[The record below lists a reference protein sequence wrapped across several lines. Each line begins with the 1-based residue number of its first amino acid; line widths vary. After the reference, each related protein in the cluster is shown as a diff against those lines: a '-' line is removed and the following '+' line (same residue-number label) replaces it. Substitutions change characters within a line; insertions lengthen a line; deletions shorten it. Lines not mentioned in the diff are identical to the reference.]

1 MRILGINHSND
12 AAAALV
18 VDGRVIAASQEERFS
33 RIKHDQAFPDKAI
46 DFCLKTQGLKLID
59 LDALAFFWNPGIH
72 AESPPRRLVSSVR
85 HHLEYLYGVPA
96 HLLSRLGEGVSSV
109 DQIVHLASGR
119 KLAIHYITHHLCHAA
134 AAFFTSP
141 FTDAAILTADGYGEH
156 QSTTLYRGKG
166 ASIELVAEI
175 DFPHSIGSFYAALT
189 DYLGFRANSGEG
201 KVMGLASYGSDSDY
215 VAKMRKLV
223 SFTERG
229 FELDLSYFEYF
240 LERPH
245 RYSKK
250 LVDLLGPPRVPESAV
265 EKRHEDIA
273 FALQTVTE
281 EAMLHLARMARKLTG
296 ATNLCVAGGVA
307 LNCVANGRLQR
318 ETDFEKF
325 FFYPAAG
332 DTGTSVGA
340 ALVVEHILNQGKRSM
355 EVASEYLGQDFTP
368 AEVRAVL
375 DRGQLRYHTLSA
387 PELTAARMIAD
398 GRIVAWFQGRAE
410 FGPRALGNRSILAD
424 PRRKD
429 MKDLLNATVKF
440 REPFRPYAPS
450 VLEESCDK
458 YFVSPVPSP
467 YMLRA
472 YPTRPEMIDVLPAI
486 THVDGTARVQTV
498 NEKQNPR
505 YYRLIKE
512 FGRITGVDCVLN
524 TSFNIRGEPI
534 INTVDEAIKCLMTT
548 GLDALFVEDYLVVK
562 DLAKVAPYLFPRALS
577 GLKTT

>member
-1 MRILGINHSND
+1 MKILGINHSND

-18 VDGRVIAASQEERFS
+18 VDGRVIAASPEERFT
-33 RIKHDQAFPDKAI
+33 RIKHDPAFPDKAI
-46 DFCLKTQGLKLID
+46 DFCLKMQGLKLGD
-59 LDALAFFWNPGIH
+59 LDAVAFFWNPGIH
-72 AESPPRRLVSSVR
+72 AEAPQRRLTNSVR

-96 HLLSRLGEGVSSV
+96 RLIQRLGEPVSSIEQTV
-109 DQIVHLASGR
+109 NLASGR
-119 KLAIHYITHHLCHAA
+119 SLPIHYLTHHLCHAA

-141 FTDAAILTADGYGEH
+141 FEDAAILTADGYGER
-156 QSTTLYRGKG
+156 QSTTIYRGRG
-166 ASIELVAEI
+166 SSLELLAEV

-201 KVMGLASYGSDSDY
+201 KVMGLASYGHSSDY
-215 VAKMRKLV
+215 VGKLRKLV
-223 SFTERG
+223 SLGPRG

-240 LERPH
+240 HERPH
-245 RYSKK
+245 RYSEK
-250 LVDLLGPPRVPESAV
+250 LVSLLGPPRAPESAV
-265 EKRHEDIA
+265 DQRHEDIA

-281 EAMLHLARMARKLTG
+281 EAMLHLARVARELTG
-296 ATNLCVAGGVA
+296 AKNLCVAGGVA
-307 LNCVANGRLQR
+307 LNCVANGRLMR
-318 ETDFEKF
+318 ETDFAKF

-340 ALVVEHILNQGKRSM
+340 ALVVEHILNKGKRSM
-355 EVASEYLGQDFTP
+355 EVASEYLGQGFSP
-368 AEVRAVL
+368 AQARAVL
-375 DRGQLRYHTLSA
+375 DRGQLRYHTLPA
-387 PELTAARMIAD
+387 PELTAALMVAD
-398 GRIVAWFQGRAE
+398 GLIIAWFQGRAE
-410 FGPRALGNRSILAD
+410 FGPRALGNRSIVAD

-450 VLEESCDK
+450 VLEESCGK
-458 YFVSPVPSP
+458 YFASSVPSP

-512 FGRITGVDCVLN
+512 FGRLTGVDCVLN

-562 DLAKVAPYLFPRALS
+562 DPAKVAPYL
-577 GLKTT
+577 

>member
-1 MRILGINHSND
+1 MKILGINHSND

-18 VDGRVIAASQEERFS
+18 VDGRVIAASQEERFT
-33 RIKHDQAFPDKAI
+33 RIKHDPAFPDKAI
-46 DFCLKTQGLKLID
+46 DFCLNLPGLKLAD
-59 LDALAFFWNPGIH
+59 LDAVAFFWNPGIH
-72 AESPPRRLVSSVR
+72 AEAPQRRLTNSVR

-96 HLLSRLGEGVSSV
+96 RLIQRLVEPVSSIA
-109 DQIVHLASGR
+109 QIVHLASGR
-119 KLAIHYITHHLCHAA
+119 SLPIHYLTHHLCHAA

-141 FTDAAILTADGYGEH
+141 FEDAAILTADGYGER
-156 QSTTLYRGKG
+156 QSTTIYRGRG
-166 ASIELVAEI
+166 SSLELLAEV

-201 KVMGLASYGSDSDY
+201 KVMGLASYGHESDY
-215 VAKMRKLV
+215 VGKLRRLV
-223 SFTERG
+223 SLSERG

-240 LERPH
+240 HERPH
-245 RYSKK
+245 RYSEK
-250 LVDLLGPPRVPESAV
+250 LVSLLGPPRAPESAV
-265 EKRHEDIA
+265 DQRHEDIA
-273 FALQTVTE
+273 FALQVVTE
-281 EAMLHLARMARKLTG
+281 EAMLHLARRARELTG
-296 ATNLCVAGGVA
+296 SGNLCVAGGVA
-307 LNCVANGRLQR
+307 LNCVANGRLMR

-340 ALVVEHILNQGKRSM
+340 ALVVEHLLNKGKRSM
-355 EVASEYLGQDFTP
+355 EVASEYLGQGFTP
-368 AEVRAVL
+368 AQVRTVL
-375 DRGQLRYHTLSA
+375 DRGQLRYHTLA
-387 PELTAARMIAD
+387 TPELTAARMVAD
-398 GRIVAWFQGRAE
+398 GHIVAWFQGRAE
-410 FGPRALGNRSILAD
+410 FGPRALGNRSIVAD

-429 MKDLLNATVKF
+429 MKYLLNATVKF

-450 VLEESCDK
+450 VLEESCGK
-458 YFVSPVPSP
+458 YFGSSVPSP

-505 YYRLIKE
+505 YYRLIRE
-512 FGRITGVDCVLN
+512 FGRLTGVDCVLN
-524 TSFNIRGEPI
+524 TSFNIRGEPM

-562 DLAKVAPYLFPRALS
+562 DPAKVAPYL
-577 GLKTT
+577 

>member
-1 MRILGINHSND
+1 MKILGINHSND

-18 VDGRVIAASQEERFS
+18 VDGRVIAASQEERFT
-33 RIKHDQAFPDKAI
+33 RLKHDSAFPDKAI
-46 DFCLKTQGLKLID
+46 DFCLKMQALQLGD
-59 LDALAFFWNPGIH
+59 LDAVAFFWNPGIH
-72 AESPPRRLVSSVR
+72 AEAPQRRLTNSVR

-96 HLLSRLGEGVSSV
+96 RLISRLGEPVSSIAQTV
-109 DQIVHLASGR
+109 QLASGR
-119 KLAIHYITHHLCHAA
+119 SLAIHYLTHHLCHAA

-141 FTDAAILTADGYGEH
+141 FEDAAILTADGYGER
-156 QSTTLYRGKG
+156 QSTTIFRGRG
-166 ASIELVAEI
+166 SNLELLAEV

-201 KVMGLASYGSDSDY
+201 KVMGLASYGKGSDY
-215 VAKMRKLV
+215 VGKLRKLV
-223 SFTERG
+223 SLGPRG

-240 LERPH
+240 HERPH
-245 RYSKK
+245 RYSEK
-250 LVDLLGPPRVPESAV
+250 LVSLLGPPRAPESAV
-265 EKRHEDIA
+265 DKRHEDIA

-281 EAMLHLARMARKLTG
+281 EAMLHLARVARELTG
-296 ATNLCVAGGVA
+296 AKNLCLAGGVA
-307 LNCVANGRLQR
+307 LNCVANGRLMR
-318 ETDFEKF
+318 ETDFERL

-340 ALVVEHILNQGKRSM
+340 ALVVEHLLNKGKRSM
-355 EVASEYLGQDFTP
+355 EIASEYLGQGFTP
-368 AEVRAVL
+368 AQVRTVL
-375 DRGQLRYHTLSA
+375 DRGQLRYHTLLA
-387 PELTAARMIAD
+387 PELTAARMVAD
-398 GRIVAWFQGRAE
+398 GLIIAWFQGRAE
-410 FGPRALGNRSILAD
+410 FGPRALGNRSIVAD
-424 PRRKD
+424 PRRRD

-450 VLEESCDK
+450 VLEESCGK
-458 YFVSPVPSP
+458 YFASDVPSP

-505 YYRLIKE
+505 YYRLIRE
-512 FGRITGVDCVLN
+512 FGRLTGVDCVLN

-562 DLAKVAPYLFPRALS
+562 DPAKVAPYL
-577 GLKTT
+577 

>member
-1 MRILGINHSND
+1 MKILGINHSND

-18 VDGRVIAASQEERFS
+18 VDGRVVAASQEERFS
-33 RIKHDQAFPDKAI
+33 RLKHDPSFPDKAI
-46 DFCLKTQGLKLID
+46 DFCLKTQGIELGD
-59 LDALAFFWNPGIH
+59 LDAVGFFWNPGIH
-72 AESPPRRLVSSVR
+72 AESPLRRLTQSVR
-85 HHLEYLYGVPA
+85 HHVEYLYGVPA
-96 HLLSRLGEGVSSV
+96 RLIPRLGERVSR
-109 DQIVHLASGR
+109 IEETIHLASGR
-119 KLAIHYITHHLCHAA
+119 KLPIHYLTHHLCHAA

-141 FTDAAILTADGYGEH
+141 YEEGAILTADGYGER
-156 QSTTLYRGKG
+156 QSTTIYRGRG
-166 ASIELVAEI
+166 ADLELLAEV

-201 KVMGLASYGSDSDY
+201 KVMGLASYGRESEY
-215 VAKMRKLV
+215 VAKVRNLITL
-223 SFTERG
+223 TERG
-229 FELDLSYFEYF
+229 FELDLSYFEF
-240 LERPH
+240 FHDRPH
-245 RYSKK
+245 RYSEK
-250 LVDLLGPPRVPESAV
+250 LVALLGPARKPESAV
-265 EKRHEDIA
+265 DRRHEDIA
-273 FALQTVTE
+273 FALQAVTE
-281 EAMLHLARMARKLTG
+281 EVMLHLARMARKVTG
-296 ATNLCVAGGVA
+296 AKNLCVAGGVA

-340 ALVVEHILNQGKRSM
+340 ALAVEHLLHRGPRSM
-355 EVASEYLGQDFTP
+355 EVASEYLGTGFT
-368 AEVRAVL
+368 AAQVRSVL
-375 DRGQLRYHTLSA
+375 DRGRLRYHTLKD
-387 PELTAARMIAD
+387 PEVTAARMIAD
-398 GRIVAWFQGRAE
+398 GLILAWFQGRAE

-450 VLEESCDK
+450 VLEESCGK
-458 YFVSPVPSP
+458 YFGSDVPSP

-498 NEKQNPR
+498 NAKQNPR
-505 YYRLIKE
+505 YYRLIRE
-512 FGRITGVDCVLN
+512 FGRITGIDCVLN

-548 GLDALFVEDYLVVK
+548 GLDALFVEDFLVVK
-562 DLAKVAPYLFPRALS
+562 DPDKVAPYV
-577 GLKTT
+577 

>member
-1 MRILGINHSND
+1 MKILGINHSND

-33 RIKHDQAFPDKAI
+33 RIKHDPAFPDKAI
-46 DFCLKTQGLKLID
+46 DFCLKTQGLKLAD
-59 LDALAFFWNPGIH
+59 LDAVAFFWNPGIH
-72 AESPPRRLVSSVR
+72 AEAPPRRLVNSVR
-85 HHLEYLYGVPA
+85 HHLEYLYGVPSR
-96 HLLSRLGEGVSSV
+96 LIPRLGEHVNSIE
-109 DQIVHLASGR
+109 QTVHLASGR
-119 KLAIHYITHHLCHAA
+119 KLAIHYLTHHLCHAA

-141 FTDAAILTADGYGEH
+141 FADAAILTADGYGER
-156 QSTTLYRGKG
+156 QSTTIYRGNG
-166 ASIELVAEI
+166 TRIELLAEI
-175 DFPHSIGSFYAALT
+175 DFPHSIGSLYAALT

-201 KVMGLASYGSDSDY
+201 KVMGLASYGHDSEY
-215 VAKMRKLV
+215 VAKVRKLIML
-223 SFTERG
+223 TERG

-240 LERPH
+240 LDRPH
-245 RYSKK
+245 RYSDK
-250 LVDLLGPPRVPESAV
+250 LVALLGPPRVPESEV
-265 EKRHEDIA
+265 DKRHEDIS

-281 EAMLHLARMARKLTG
+281 EAMLHLARLARKLTG
-296 ATNLCVAGGVA
+296 TKNLCVAGGVA

-340 ALVVEHILNQGKRSM
+340 ALVVEHLLNGGKRSM
-355 EVASEYLGQDFTP
+355 EVASEYLGTGFTP
-368 AEVRAVL
+368 AQVRTVL
-375 DRGQLRYHTLSA
+375 DRGQLRYHTLKD
-387 PELTAARMIAD
+387 PELVAARMVAD
-398 GRIVAWFQGRAE
+398 GLIIAWFQGRAE
-410 FGPRALGNRSILAD
+410 FGPRALGNRSIVAD

-450 VLEESCDK
+450 VLEESCGK
-458 YFVSPVPSP
+458 YFGSDVPSP

-512 FGRITGVDCVLN
+512 FGRLTGVDCVLN

-562 DLAKVAPYLFPRALS
+562 DAAKVAPYLDA
-577 GLKTT
+577 

>member
-1 MRILGINHSND
+1 MKILGINHSND

-18 VDGRVIAASQEERFS
+18 VDGRVIAASPEERFT
-33 RIKHDQAFPDKAI
+33 RIKHDPAFPDKAI
-46 DFCLKTQGLKLID
+46 DFCLKMQGLKLGD
-59 LDALAFFWNPGIH
+59 LDAVAFFWNPGIH
-72 AESPPRRLVSSVR
+72 AEAPQRRLTNSVR

-96 HLLSRLGEGVSSV
+96 RLIQRLGEPVSSIEQTV
-109 DQIVHLASGR
+109 NLASGR
-119 KLAIHYITHHLCHAA
+119 SLPIHYLTHHLCHAA

-141 FTDAAILTADGYGEH
+141 FEDAAILTADGYGER
-156 QSTTLYRGKG
+156 QSTTIYRGRG
-166 ASIELVAEI
+166 SSLELLAEV

-201 KVMGLASYGSDSDY
+201 KVMGLASYGKGSEY
-215 VAKMRKLV
+215 VGKLRQLV
-223 SFTERG
+223 SLTPRG

-240 LERPH
+240 HERPH
-245 RYSKK
+245 RYSEK
-250 LVDLLGPPRVPESAV
+250 LVRLLGPPRAPESV
-265 EKRHEDIA
+265 VDRRHEDIA

-281 EAMLHLARMARKLTG
+281 EAMLHLARVARELTG
-296 ATNLCVAGGVA
+296 AKNLCVAGGVA
-307 LNCVANGRLQR
+307 LNCVANGRLMR

-340 ALVVEHILNQGKRSM
+340 ALVVEHLLNKGKRSM
-355 EVASEYLGQDFTP
+355 EVASEYLGQGFTP
-368 AEVRAVL
+368 AQVRTVL
-375 DRGQLRYHTLSA
+375 DRGQLRYHTLPV
-387 PELTAARMIAD
+387 PELTAARMVAD
-398 GRIVAWFQGRAE
+398 GLIIAWFQGRAE
-410 FGPRALGNRSILAD
+410 FGPRALGNRSIVAD

-450 VLEESCDK
+450 VLEESCGK
-458 YFVSPVPSP
+458 YFASDVPSP

-505 YYRLIKE
+505 YYRLIRE
-512 FGRITGVDCVLN
+512 FGRLTGVDCVLN

-562 DLAKVAPYLFPRALS
+562 DPATVAPYL
-577 GLKTT
+577 

>member
-1 MRILGINHSND
+1 MKILGINHSND

-18 VDGRVIAASQEERFS
+18 VDGRVVAASQEERFS
-33 RIKHDQAFPDKAI
+33 RLKHDASFPDKAI
-46 DFCLKTQGLKLID
+46 DFCLKTQGIALGD
-59 LDALAFFWNPGIH
+59 LDAVGFFWNPGIH
-72 AESPPRRLVSSVR
+72 AESPLRRLTQSVR
-85 HHLEYLYGVPA
+85 HHVEYLYGVPA
-96 HLLSRLGEGVSSV
+96 RLIPRLHDRVSRMEET
-109 DQIVHLASGR
+109 IHLASGH
-119 KLAIHYITHHLCHAA
+119 KLPIHYLTHHLCHAA

-141 FTDAAILTADGYGEH
+141 FEEAAILTADGYGER
-156 QSTTLYRGKG
+156 QSTTIYRGRG
-166 ASIELVAEI
+166 LDLELLAEI

-201 KVMGLASYGSDSDY
+201 KVMGLASYGHESEY
-215 VAKMRKLV
+215 VGKLRTLITL
-223 SFTERG
+223 TERG
-229 FELDLSYFEYF
+229 FELDLSYFEF
-240 LERPH
+240 FHDRPH
-245 RYSKK
+245 RYSEK
-250 LVDLLGPPRVPESAV
+250 LVALLGPARKPESAV
-265 EKRHEDIA
+265 DRRHENIA
-273 FALQTVTE
+273 FALQAVTE
-281 EAMLHLARMARKLTG
+281 EAMLHLARVAGKLTG
-296 ATNLCVAGGVA
+296 AKNLCVAGGVA

-340 ALVVEHILNQGKRSM
+340 ALAVEHLLHRGPRSM
-355 EVASEYLGQDFTP
+355 EVASEYLGTGFTA

-375 DRGQLRYHTLSA
+375 DRGRLRYHTLKD
-387 PELTAARMIAD
+387 PEVTAARMIAD
-398 GRIVAWFQGRAE
+398 GLIIAWFQGRAE

-424 PRRKD
+424 PRCTE

-450 VLEESCDK
+450 VLEESCGK
-458 YFVSPVPSP
+458 YFGSDVPSP

-498 NEKQNPR
+498 NTKQNPR

-548 GLDALFVEDYLVVK
+548 GLDALFVEDFLVVK
-562 DLAKVAPYLFPRALS
+562 DPDKVAPYV
-577 GLKTT
+577 

>member
-1 MRILGINHSND
+1 MKILGINHSND

-18 VDGRVIAASQEERFS
+18 VDGRVVAASQEERFS
-33 RIKHDQAFPDKAI
+33 RLKHDPSFPDKAI
-46 DFCLKTQGLKLID
+46 DFCLKTQGIELGD
-59 LDALAFFWNPGIH
+59 LDAVGFFWNPGIH
-72 AESPPRRLVSSVR
+72 AESPLRRLTQSVR
-85 HHLEYLYGVPA
+85 HHVEYLYGVPA
-96 HLLSRLGEGVSSV
+96 RLIPRLGERVSR
-109 DQIVHLASGR
+109 IEETIHLASGR
-119 KLAIHYITHHLCHAA
+119 KLPIHYLTHHLCHAA

-141 FTDAAILTADGYGEH
+141 FEEGAILTADGYGER
-156 QSTTLYRGKG
+156 QSTTIYLGRG
-166 ASIELVAEI
+166 ADLELLAEV

-201 KVMGLASYGSDSDY
+201 KVMGLASYGRESEY
-215 VAKMRKLV
+215 VAEVRKLV
-223 SFTERG
+223 TLTERG
-229 FELDLSYFEYF
+229 FELDLSYFEF
-240 LERPH
+240 FHDRPH
-245 RYSKK
+245 RYSEK
-250 LVDLLGPPRVPESAV
+250 LVALLGPARKPESAV
-265 EKRHEDIA
+265 DRRHEDIA
-273 FALQTVTE
+273 FALQAVTE
-281 EAMLHLARMARKLTG
+281 EVMLHLARMARKVTG
-296 ATNLCVAGGVA
+296 AKNLCVAGGVA

-318 ETDFEKF
+318 ETDFERF

-340 ALVVEHILNQGKRSM
+340 ALAVEHLLHRGPRSM
-355 EVASEYLGQDFTP
+355 EVASEYLGTGFT
-368 AEVRAVL
+368 AAQVRAVL
-375 DRGQLRYHTLSA
+375 DRGRLRYHTLKD
-387 PELTAARMIAD
+387 PEATAARMIAD
-398 GRIVAWFQGRAE
+398 GLILAWFQGRAE

-450 VLEESCDK
+450 VLEESCGK
-458 YFVSPVPSP
+458 YFGSDVPSP

-498 NEKQNPR
+498 NAKQNPR

-512 FGRITGVDCVLN
+512 FGRITGIDCVLN

-548 GLDALFVEDYLVVK
+548 GLDALFVEDFLVVK
-562 DLAKVAPYLFPRALS
+562 DPDKIAPYV
-577 GLKTT
+577 

>member
-1 MRILGINHSND
+1 MKILGINHSND

-18 VDGRVIAASQEERFS
+18 VDGRVVAASQEERFS
-33 RIKHDQAFPDKAI
+33 RLKHDASFPDKAI
-46 DFCLKTQGLKLID
+46 DFCLKTQGITLGD
-59 LDALAFFWNPGIH
+59 LDAVGFFWNPGIH
-72 AESPPRRLVSSVR
+72 AESPLRRLTQSVR
-85 HHLEYLYGVPA
+85 HHVEYLYGVPA
-96 HLLSRLGEGVSSV
+96 RLIPRLGERVSR
-109 DQIVHLASGR
+109 IEETVHLASGR
-119 KLAIHYITHHLCHAA
+119 KLPIHYLTHHLCHAA

-141 FTDAAILTADGYGEH
+141 FEEAAILTADGYGER
-156 QSTTLYRGKG
+156 QSTTLYRGRG
-166 ASIELVAEI
+166 LDLELLAEI

-201 KVMGLASYGSDSDY
+201 KVMGLASYGRESEY
-215 VAKMRKLV
+215 VAKVRQLITL
-223 SFTERG
+223 SERG
-229 FELDLSYFEYF
+229 FELDLSYFEF
-240 LERPH
+240 FHDRPH
-245 RYSKK
+245 RYSEK
-250 LVDLLGPPRVPESAV
+250 LVALLGPPRQPESAV
-265 EKRHEDIA
+265 ERRHEDIA
-273 FALQTVTE
+273 FALQAVTE
-281 EAMLHLARMARKLTG
+281 EAMLHLARRARALTG
-296 ATNLCVAGGVA
+296 AKNLCVAGGVA

-340 ALVVEHILNQGKRSM
+340 ALAVEHLLHRGPRSM
-355 EVASEYLGQDFTP
+355 EVASEYLGTGFT
-368 AEVRAVL
+368 AAQVRAVL
-375 DRGQLRYHTLSA
+375 DRGRLRYHTLKDPA
-387 PELTAARMIAD
+387 VTAARMLAD
-398 GRIVAWFQGRAE
+398 GLIVAWFQGRAE

-424 PRRKD
+424 PRRDD

-450 VLEESCDK
+450 VLEESCGK
-458 YFVSPVPSP
+458 YFGSDVPSP
-467 YMLRA
+467 YMLRE

-498 NEKQNPR
+498 NENQNPR

-548 GLDALFVEDYLVVK
+548 GLDALFVEDFLVVK
-562 DLAKVAPYLFPRALS
+562 DPDKVSPYV
-577 GLKTT
+577 

>member
-1 MRILGINHSND
+1 MKILGINHSND

-33 RIKHDQAFPDKAI
+33 RIKHDPSFPDKAI
-46 DFCLKTQGLKLID
+46 DFCLKFQGCKLAD
-59 LDALAFFWNPGIH
+59 LDGVGFFWNPGIH
-72 AESPPRRLVSSVR
+72 AEAPPRRLVSSVR
-85 HHLEYLYGVPA
+85 HHLEYLLGVPS
-96 HLLSRLGEGVSSV
+96 HLAPRLMERVSSV
-109 DQIVHLASGR
+109 EQIVHLASGG
-119 KLAIHYITHHLCHAA
+119 KLAIHYVTHHLCHAA

-141 FTDAAILTADGYGEH
+141 FADAAILTADGYGER
-156 QSTTLYRGKG
+156 QSTTIYRGQG
-166 ASIELVAEI
+166 NRIELLAEI
-175 DFPHSIGSFYAALT
+175 DFPHSIGSLYAALT

-201 KVMGLASYGSDSDY
+201 KVMGLASYGHDSEY
-215 VAKMRKLV
+215 LGKLRKLITY
-223 SFTERG
+223 TERG

-240 LERPH
+240 HDRPH

-250 LVDLLGPPRVPESAV
+250 LIDLLGPPRVPESAV
-265 EKRHEDIA
+265 DKRHEDIS

-281 EAMLHLARMARKLTG
+281 EAMLHLATMARKLTG
-296 ATNLCVAGGVA
+296 AKNLCVAGGVA

-340 ALVVEHILNQGKRSM
+340 ALVVEHLLHGGKRSM
-355 EVASEYLGQDFTP
+355 EVASEYLGQGFTP
-368 AEVRAVL
+368 AQVRAVL
-375 DRGQLRYHTLSA
+375 DRGQLRYHTLKD
-387 PELTAARMIAD
+387 PELIAARMVAD
-398 GRIVAWFQGRAE
+398 GLIVAWFQGRAE

-429 MKDLLNATVKF
+429 GKDLLNAKVKF
-440 REPFRPYAPS
+440 REVFRPYAPS
-450 VLEESCDK
+450 VAEESCGK
-458 YFVSPVPSP
+458 YFGSPVPSP

-472 YPTRPEMIDVLPAI
+472 YPTRPEFIDKLPAI

-498 NEKQNPR
+498 NEQQNPR

-512 FGRITGVDCVLN
+512 FGRLTGIDCVLN

-562 DLAKVAPYLFPRALS
+562 DPTKIPGYLPPP
-577 GLKTT
+577 TTR

>member
-1 MRILGINHSND
+1 MKILGINHSND

-18 VDGRVIAASQEERFS
+18 VDGRVVAASQEERFS
-33 RIKHDQAFPDKAI
+33 RLKHDASFPNKAI
-46 DFCLKTQGLKLID
+46 DFCLKTQGIALGD
-59 LDALAFFWNPGIH
+59 LDAVGFFWNPGIH
-72 AESPPRRLVSSVR
+72 AESPLRRLTQSVR
-85 HHLEYLYGVPA
+85 HHVEYLYGVPA
-96 HLLSRLGEGVSSV
+96 HLIPRLHERVSRMEET
-109 DQIVHLASGR
+109 IHLDSGR
-119 KLAIHYITHHLCHAA
+119 KLPIHYLTHHLCHAA

-141 FTDAAILTADGYGEH
+141 FEEAAILTADGYGER
-156 QSTTLYRGKG
+156 QSTTIYRGRG
-166 ASIELVAEI
+166 LNLELLAEI

-201 KVMGLASYGSDSDY
+201 KVMGLASYGHESEY
-215 VAKMRKLV
+215 VGKLRTLITL
-223 SFTERG
+223 TERG
-229 FELDLSYFEYF
+229 FELDLSYFEF
-240 LERPH
+240 FHDRPH
-245 RYSKK
+245 RYSEK
-250 LVDLLGPPRVPESAV
+250 LVALLGPARKPESAIDR
-265 EKRHEDIA
+265 RHENIA
-273 FALQTVTE
+273 FALQAVTE
-281 EAMLHLARMARKLTG
+281 EAMIHLARMAGKRTG
-296 ATNLCVAGGVA
+296 AKNLCVAGGVA

-340 ALVVEHILNQGKRSM
+340 ALAVEHLLHRGPRSM
-355 EVASEYLGQDFTP
+355 EVASEYLGTGFTA

-375 DRGQLRYHTLSA
+375 DRGRLRYHTLKD
-387 PELTAARMIAD
+387 PEVTAARMIAD
-398 GRIVAWFQGRAE
+398 GLIIAWFQGRAE

-424 PRRKD
+424 PRCTE

-450 VLEESCDK
+450 VLEESCGK
-458 YFVSPVPSP
+458 YFGSDVPSP

-498 NEKQNPR
+498 NAKQNPR

-512 FGRITGVDCVLN
+512 FGRITGIDCVLN

-548 GLDALFVEDYLVVK
+548 GLDALFVEDFLVVK
-562 DLAKVAPYLFPRALS
+562 DPDKVAPYV
-577 GLKTT
+577 